1 MARHTRP
8 KHAPR
13 EQKDSKQKSV
23 ERQQKDFTKNPKK
36 VKQASKDAKVAT
48 SGAQPEKQVPRTV
61 ENSRKP
67 SETLVHAD
75 DQEIKVSDAMD
86 EFASFFAGQETPKI
100 LITTSRHPAK
110 VTKEFAEEL
119 SDVLPNSEF
128 IARPLK
134 HQIRDVIAEAT
145 PRGYTH
151 LCVVSDNLKQLES
164 LIIVKLPEGPTAY
177 FHLTS
182 FKSGKE
188 LAMRAR
194 SSSHFPELILNNFTS
209 RLGHTVGRM
218 FVSLFPP
225 IPQFHGRQAVTF
237 HNQRDFIFFRR
248 HRYIFDDQ
256 GKRVNV
262 QEIGPRFTLKL
273 EALQRGTFDRRS
285 GEFELSHRAAN
296 EAARTKTFI
305 LWKFLGSE

>member
-8 KHAPR
+8 KHAER
-13 EQKDSKQKSV
+13 EEKESKLRKVEKHQKTFS
-23 ERQQKDFTKNPKK
+23 KNPKR
-36 VKQASKDAKVAT
+36 VSPAASE
-48 SGAQPEKQVPRTV
+48 PEISKEKEKKIPRTV

-67 SETLVHAD
+67 SETAVKAD
-75 DQEIKVSDAMD
+75 DEEIKLADSMD
-86 EFASFFAGQETPKI
+86 EFASYFGGEESPKI
-100 LITTSRHPAK
+100 LITTSRYPAK

-119 SDVLPNSEF
+119 ADVLPNSQF
-128 IARPLK
+128 VTRPPK
-134 HQIRDVIAEAT
+134 HLIKDVIDEAL
-145 PRGYTH
+145 PRGFTH
-151 LCVVSDNLKQLES
+151 LFVICDNLKKLES
-164 LIIVKLPEGPTAY
+164 LIVVKLPEGPTAY

-182 FKSGKE
+182 FKSSKE
-188 LAMRAR
+188 LDLRAR
-194 SSSHFPELILNNFTS
+194 STCHSPELILNNFTT
-209 RLGHTVGRM
+209 RLGHTIGRL

-273 EALQRGTFDRRS
+273 EALQKGTFDRRS
-285 GEFELSHRAAN
+285 GEFELSHRASS

-305 LWKFLGSE
+305 L